1 MHRWGKLNEVKD
13 HVLGMAKFAPLKK
26 NYKKKWSCHC
36 VMARN
41 E

>member
-1 MHRWGKLNEVKD
+1 
-13 HVLGMAKFAPLKK
+13 MAKFATLKK